1 MSVFSEIPVPKHSR
15 SAYRLTPTNTMS
27 LNWAG
32 LYPILT
38 RTVLPGDKWSINVQ
52 TFLRSMPLISP
63 VLGRNDI
70 KIDSFYVPFRLIWK
84 SAEKWLQCDT
94 TIKTPKIY
102 CSVDLYYNRLFGPG
116 SLYDYFNF
124 GTPLLSDLQ
133 ALNITVDK
141 LKRNAL
147 PLRAY
152 RMIYD
157 FYYRNKALEQEITDV
172 FPDFYGDSDIVVGSP
187 FNLIDFLS
195 LQRRSWR
202 RDLFTS
208 ALPTPQTGSDVLI
221 PSDLSGTASGLAVAP
236 NGPMYFSTTNDP
248 ETLPTDNNLSLTYP
262 YQDSNGGHGLRVNGT
277 ALPAESVTYSKGLRV
292 TGDRVNLRNQATIRQ
307 LRYAEQLEKYEEAMA
322 RAGFGNLPGYGHGKF
337 KEWLRG
343 IWGQRSSDARL
354 DRPEY
359 LGGYRGP
366 IQISEVPQTS
376 VSTVQSPQ
384 ANLAGKGLSVGGNR
398 LFRNRT
404 FEEPGIIMVI
414 VSVTPKSA
422 YCQGDPR
429 EWLYESGYD
438 FPNPFFDHLGEQ
450 DVKMDEINCLATAA
464 GYGGT
469 FGYNIRNYEMKD
481 FPDEVHGQMRT
492 TLAYWHEGRIFPWD
506 NFPGLNEDFVK
517 VHPSDVSRMFP
528 STVTSDKLVGQ
539 FFFDVKLRR
548 NLSYYGL
555 PKQNP

>member
-1 MSVFSEIPVPKHSR
+1 MSVFSQIPVPSHSR

-27 LNWAG
+27 MNWAG
-32 LYPILT
+32 LYPIMT

-52 TFLRSMPLISP
+52 TFLRSMPLMSP

-94 TIKTPKIY
+94 TISTPKIY
-102 CSVDLYYNRLFGPG
+102 CSADTYYNRLFGPG

-124 GTPLLSDLQ
+124 GSPRLTDLQ
-133 ALNITVDK
+133 ALNITVDQ

-172 FPDFYGDSDIVVGSP
+172 LPDFYGDSDIAVGSP
-187 FNLIDFLS
+187 FNAIDLIT

-221 PSDLSGTASGLAVAP
+221 PSNLEADGSIKLKTNTASPVELG
-236 NGPMYFSTTNDP
+236 S
-248 ETLPTDNNLSLTYP
+248 DNN
-262 YQDSNGGHGLRVNGT
+262 V
-277 ALPAESVTYSKGLRV
+277 RV
-292 TGDRVNLRNQATIRQ
+292 TGTYLSAGQDHTLIVTDPAVTGDQRALKYSRGIKDTATIRQ

-376 VSTVQSPQ
+376 QSTSQSVQG
-384 ANLAGKGLSVGGNR
+384 NLAGKGISVGGNR
-398 LFRNRT
+398 LFRNRF

-450 DVKMDEINCLATAA
+450 DVKMDEINCLSTAA

-481 FPDEVHGQMRT
+481 FPDEVHGELRT
-492 TLAYWHEGRIFPWD
+492 SLAYWHEGRIFPWD

-539 FFFDVKLRR
+539 FYFDVKLRR